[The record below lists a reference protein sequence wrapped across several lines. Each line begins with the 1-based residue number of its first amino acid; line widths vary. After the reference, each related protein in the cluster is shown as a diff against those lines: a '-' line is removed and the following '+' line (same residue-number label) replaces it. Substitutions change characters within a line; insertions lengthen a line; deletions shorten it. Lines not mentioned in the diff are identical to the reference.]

1 MGLLIDS
8 TALIHADRARQTP
21 AALIAGLLDR
31 FGDTELAISAM
42 SAGELF
48 HGCWR
53 ADSSQRRA
61 RREEFVEAVLA
72 AVPVVSI
79 TLQVMRI
86 FGRLDASLAARGKR
100 LPTSDLLIASTALAR
115 DDEIVTGNP
124 RHFDRIPR
132 LVVHRYP

>member
-21 AALIAGLLDR
+21 AALIAGLLGR
-31 FGDTELAISAM
+31 FGDAELAISAM

-61 RREEFVEAVLA
+61 RREEFVEAV
-72 AVPVVSI
+72 
-79 TLQVMRI
+79 
-86 FGRLDASLAARGKR
+86 LAARGKR